1 VSKEKGMNIITYIA
15 CYILSIL
22 NIKQNKYDTAYGMLN
37 NATIQM
43 EKSGSECE
51 ILTLLNKINMYKILT
66 HMNAAE
72 KAENCL
78 NQAKYIVDKYNLN
91 FDLNID
97 TE

>member
-1 VSKEKGMNIITYIA
+1 MNIITYIA
-15 CYILSIL
+15 WHILSIL

-43 EKSGSECE
+43 ERSGSECE

-66 HMNAAE
+66 HMNSVD
-72 KAENCL
+72 KAQNCL
-78 NQAKYIVDKYNLN
+78 SQAKYIADKYNLN
-91 FDLNID
+91 FDFNID